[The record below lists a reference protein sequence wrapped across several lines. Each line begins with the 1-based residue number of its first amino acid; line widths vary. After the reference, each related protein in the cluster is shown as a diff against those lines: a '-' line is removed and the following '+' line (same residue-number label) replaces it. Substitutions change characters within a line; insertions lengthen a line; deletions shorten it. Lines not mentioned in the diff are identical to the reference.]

1 MISELDDLT
10 DGVVFE
16 AADVS
21 NDWMAVRSELEAAF
35 AVSAQAATDPTPVV
49 YIVSSDALL
58 GRSGTGNAMVAT
70 ALLSGARSLALEL
83 AKSGHPVNVVG
94 TAADTDAA
102 EIAHWVRQLVRRSGG
117 PTGELIQL
125 GGTQIG
131 KALA

>member
-1 MISELDDLT
+1 MSELDDLT

-16 AADVS
+16 AANVS
-21 NDWMAVRSELEAAF
+21 NDWVEVRTELEAAF
-35 AVSAQAATDPTPVV
+35 AVSAEAATTATPVV
-49 YIVSSDALL
+49 YVVSSDALL

-70 ALLSGARSLALEL
+70 ALLSGARTLALEL
-83 AKSGHPVNVVG
+83 AKSGRPVNVVG
-94 TAADTDAA
+94 TAVDTDPA
-102 EIAHWVRQLVRRSGG
+102 ETAHWVRQLLDRSGG